1 MWAMGI
7 DLLPRDMQ
15 TTFESL
21 NGKFK
26 NLKYIG

>member
-1 MWAMGI
+1 MGI
-7 DLLPRDMQ
+7 DLLPRDMS

-26 NLKYIG
+26 DIKYLS